1 VTTVAWTAGTWLQA
15 RKIERWGPRRF
26 VGLGFAMIAIG
37 AALTIAVVF
46 RAVPPELAVI
56 TWVLPGIGMG
66 CMYSAVKLVV
76 LRGSGPAEQGSASSA
91 LQLSDILG
99 TALGTGVAGAITAA
113 GERVG
118 GDGLGVALAVVFGV
132 SLVSALLGMIASRRI
147 GAVPHVLEPRT
158 AAVD

>member
-1 VTTVAWTAGTWLQA
+1 VTTVAWTAGTWFQA

-66 CMYSAVKLVV
+66 FMYSAVTLVV
-76 LRGSGPAEQGSASSA
+76 LRGSRPAEQGSASSA